1 MLTLYC
7 KNVVK
12 RYIFV
17 FLIFCFIIINPCTIN
32 KCTRVNYFI
41 MIREIYCK
49 LPSDLDYKLQVE
61 SMNAATN
68 LLQQIKVVLGTK
80 PGEVLGAP
88 MFGVNLEKYLFLMN
102 YNKDEIKQMII
113 YEISQHVVYDPN
125 LFTLSIDISFG
136 HNANDA
142 YEYALIDIVINEQKC
157 MGIIVNQ

>member
-1 MLTLYC
+1 
-7 KNVVK
+7 
-12 RYIFV
+12 
-17 FLIFCFIIINPCTIN
+17 
-32 KCTRVNYFI
+32 

-49 LPSDLDYKLQVE
+49 LPTDQDYELKVE
-61 SMNAATN
+61 SMNALTN

-80 PGEVLGAP
+80 PGEVLGKP

-113 YEISQHVVYDPN
+113 YEITSNIVYDPQ
-125 LFTLSIDISFG
+125 LFSVTVDISFG
-136 HNANDA
+136 HNANDP

>member
-1 MLTLYC
+1 
-7 KNVVK
+7 
-12 RYIFV
+12 
-17 FLIFCFIIINPCTIN
+17 
-32 KCTRVNYFI
+32 

-49 LPSDLDYKLQVE
+49 LPTDQDYELKVE
-61 SMNAATN
+61 SMNALTN

-80 PGEVLGAP
+80 PGEVLGKP

-113 YEISQHVVYDPN
+113 YEITSNIVYDPQ
-125 LFTLSIDISFG
+125 LFSVNIDISFG
-136 HNANDA
+136 HNANDP